1 MQYLLPIFYLLIGGT
16 VTVML
21 VQRLVS
27 YGDVLWLF
35 LLVPA
40 IMITVL
46 LTVVGVANVWL
57 QHKQI
62 DLSSRRLL
70 WLYLR
75 SAGVVLCGLTIGVVF
90 YWMADLL
97 PVYIQDLL
105 GPLRLLFY
113 IMCVA
118 LTLGA
123 LASIVMSVSLH
134 EERLLG
140 VQNELQLIRAQLNPH
155 FLYNTLNN
163 IDALVWLDQEKASLA
178 ITELSDMLRYVTYSS
193 RNDLVM
199 LEEEMKH
206 IRQLVELGR
215 LRATHP
221 QAVRLSDNIQESS
234 ETDSSWCRIPPLL
247 LFPLVENCFKHCGSL
262 SEPDAIVI
270 DCQLINHT
278 LVFSTDNS
286 VKSETSIR
294 DAGASR
300 PGGVGLSGLQRRLE
314 LLYPGKYRFT
324 TGVSPDGKRYKT
336 NLLLHNFCN

>member
-27 YGDVLWLF
+27 YGDVLWLI

-57 QHKQI
+57 RHKEI
-62 DLSSRRLL
+62 ELSSRRLL

-75 SAGVVLCGLTIGVVF
+75 SAGVVSCGLTIGVVF
-90 YWMADLL
+90 YWMHDLL
-97 PVYIQDLL
+97 PEYIQELL
-105 GPLRLLFY
+105 GPLQLLFY
-113 IMCVA
+113 IMCGL
-118 LTLGA
+118 LTLAA
-123 LASIVMSVSLH
+123 LASIVMSVSLY

-163 IDALVWLDQEKASLA
+163 IDALVWLDQDKASLA
-178 ITELSDMLRYVTYSS
+178 INELSDMLRYVTYSG
-193 RNDLVM
+193 RHDLVS
-199 LEEEMKH
+199 LDEELKH

-221 QAVRLSDNIQESS
+221 DAVQLVMDP
-234 ETDSSWCRIPPLL
+234 DSLLQQDLSWCRIPPLL
-247 LFPLVENCFKHCGSL
+247 LFPLVENCFKHCGPLDVPGSITI
-262 SEPDAIVI
+262 E
-270 DCQLINHT
+270 CQLINRT

-286 VKSETSIR
+286 VKQESSVPHPER
-294 DAGASR
+294 SR
-300 PGGVGLSGLQRRLE
+300 QGGVGLNGLQRRLE

-324 TGVSPDGKRYKT
+324 TGPSEDGKRYKT
-336 NLLLHNFCN
+336 SLLLHNFCN